1 MLLILESIPRQGSR
15 SVSDI
20 RRQADFDVLCIT
32 CRLSLGRRTNPSP
45 FPSGF
50 GQIPGKLSLYRA
62 QLLNNAP
69 PVPSAF
75 IGAPVSPRVPPRG
88 RELVPTLDR
97 DYCDGARHLLTCRAS
112 RMALASDFCPGEIP
126 KSLGLLT
133 RRLPDLTTRTLQ
145 VLAMACPISTSH
157 PPCPLEH
164 GCFRRLSY
172 SPTSRAC
179 APECRDSKISPESLI
194 PSRVIRTP
202 SVVALV
208 RPFRAAPGWDS
219 HPLSSAVRVI
229 PVARRP
235 VSVSPN
241 LGLGSLGL
249 GRIRGGEPRKRPLQ
263 PDEPHYGHPATGN
276 AARDRWQRARE
287 GRLSEF
293 GMRWRTSLPSGKSG
307 GSMRMWRHP
316 GLDAFSWGPVEYRH
330 RMRRFRFFP
339 RNRACSAWNLL

>member
-1 MLLILESIPRQGSR
+1 MQG
-15 SVSDI
+15 
-20 RRQADFDVLCIT
+20 
-32 CRLSLGRRTNPSP
+32 
-45 FPSGF
+45 
-50 GQIPGKLSLYRA
+50 

-69 PVPSAF
+69 PVPNAF
-75 IGAPVSPRVPPRG
+75 LGVPGYPWVPPQG
-88 RELVPTLDR
+88 RALVPTLDR
-97 DYCDGARHLLTCRAS
+97 DYYDGARHLLTCRAS

-157 PPCPLEH
+157 PPCPLGH

-179 APECRDSKISPESLI
+179 APECRDSKTSPESLI

-208 RPFRAAPGWDS
+208 RPFRAAPGQDWLPAFVCGQGDS
-219 HPLSSAVRVI
+219 GRPETRFRVAQSRLWKA
-229 PVARRP
+229 PDWVE
-235 VSVSPN
+235 S
-241 LGLGSLGL
+241 G
-249 GRIRGGEPRKRPLQ
+249 GGEPRKRPLQ

-287 GRLSEF
+287 GRLSKV
-293 GMRWRTSLPSGKSG
+293 GMRWRTSLPS
-307 GSMRMWRHP
+307 
-316 GLDAFSWGPVEYRH
+316 E
-330 RMRRFRFFP
+330 
-339 RNRACSAWNLL
+339 NLAAV

>member
-1 MLLILESIPRQGSR
+1 MQG
-15 SVSDI
+15 
-20 RRQADFDVLCIT
+20 
-32 CRLSLGRRTNPSP
+32 
-45 FPSGF
+45 
-50 GQIPGKLSLYRA
+50 

-75 IGAPVSPRVPPRG
+75 IGAPVSPRVPPRD

-157 PPCPLEH
+157 PPCPLGH

-179 APECRDSKISPESLI
+179 APECHHPQISPGWLTL
-194 PSRVIRTP
+194 SRAVLTP

-241 LGLGSLGL
+241 LG
-249 GRIRGGEPRKRPLQ
+249 
-263 PDEPHYGHPATGN
+263 
-276 AARDRWQRARE
+276 
-287 GRLSEF
+287 
-293 GMRWRTSLPSGKSG
+293 SGKPRI
-307 GSMRMWRHP
+307 GSNP
-316 GLDAFSWGPVEYRH
+316 GW
-330 RMRRFRFFP
+330 
-339 RNRACSAWNLL
+339 